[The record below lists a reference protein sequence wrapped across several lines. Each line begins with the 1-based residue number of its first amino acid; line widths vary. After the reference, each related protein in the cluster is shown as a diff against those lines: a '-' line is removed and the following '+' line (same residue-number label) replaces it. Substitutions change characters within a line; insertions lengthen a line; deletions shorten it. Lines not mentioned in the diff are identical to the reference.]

1 MARPSPRL
9 ALVVSA
15 LALAGC
21 GSSGAGQGTTATAG
35 STGSSPAALA
45 QAIGLRAG
53 DAPGFKIDTRT
64 SSGADSSQLA
74 SGACAVQGTGA
85 LASASSQTLR
95 SQPAGPPD
103 HGGPLYTLSSLVLV
117 DGEATEAETQLF
129 AAIGTA
135 AKACLHDTRAAIANS
150 RSPVASL
157 TVAALPKPVPGL
169 PIYGIKRSDCLGS
182 TSSCAVAG
190 SEDRYFFAVGRVLV
204 AVQATSSSGAFP
216 PALAQHLLALLYQ
229 RALAHTP

>member
-9 ALVVSA
+9 ALAVSA

-21 GSSGAGQGTTATAG
+21 GSSGSGQDSTATAG
-35 STGSSPAALA
+35 STDSSPAALA

-53 DAPGFKIDTRT
+53 DAPGFKIDART
-64 SSGADSSQLA
+64 PSGADSSQLA
-74 SGACAVQGTGA
+74 SGACAVQSTGA

-95 SQPAGPPD
+95 NQPTGV
-103 HGGPLYTLSSLVLV
+103 LYTLSSLVLV

-129 AAIGTA
+129 AAIGTG
-135 AKACLHDTRAAIANS
+135 AKACLHDTRAAIVNG
-150 RSPVASL
+150 RSPTASV
-157 TVAALPKPVPGL
+157 TVSALPKPVPGL
-169 PIYGIKRSDCLGS
+169 PIYGIERSDCLGS
-182 TSSCAVAG
+182 SGSCAVAG

-216 PALAQHLLALLYQ
+216 TALAQHLLTLLYQ